1 MKKRSFGLAL
11 FFIFIGMTLG
21 GCASMNARMQEFC
34 GHEKEK
40 AEIVAQYSPPA
51 VVQPAPERPPAPVQP
66 VPPPKKDR
74 N

>member
-1 MKKRSFGLAL
+1 MRKRLFGLAL
-11 FFIFIGMTLG
+11 FFIFIGITLG
-21 GCASMNARMQEFC
+21 GCASMNARMQEYC

-40 AEIVAQYSPPA
+40 AEVVAQYSPPA
-51 VVQPAPERPPAPVQP
+51 VVQPAPYRPPAEVP